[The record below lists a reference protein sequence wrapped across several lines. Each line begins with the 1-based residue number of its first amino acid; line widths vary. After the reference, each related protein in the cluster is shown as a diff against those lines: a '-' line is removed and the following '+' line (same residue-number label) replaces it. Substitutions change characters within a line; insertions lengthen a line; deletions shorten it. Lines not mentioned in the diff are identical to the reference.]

1 MNLANHIRIE
11 IENNKLGEEF
21 SCQELLALH
30 EPREDKKFRI
40 GNGEYTEAA
49 IRSILSNYSTGPDRR
64 IGDSVKKGS
73 GKLFIKL
80 EQNGRYKLAY
90 DEIELDDQ
98 DTEKVKFI
106 TGSVSL
112 SSSSIANDF
121 VEYIRNKP
129 FRILLN
135 TKGIRTKRTWL
146 PTSGPAMGW
155 LQRLNSYKW
164 NSKDW
169 ATTSKEL
176 SVIICKIS
184 DIKKMPGD
192 IADKHSE
199 NVYEDIKKWGNPKG
213 KKRSRDEVLPLLIKI
228 WNNCITEVDS
238 TLTKLYALADPNN
251 FVMYDSR
258 VATAI
263 ISIAEDIY
271 RVRYLKKNNKSTRVD
286 TVSEFCK
293 VFNHLGLYGGTGGT
307 RPRGV
312 RYPKWPYAYT
322 SVPAQMQANILCKAI
337 MNELNKHKEDG
348 KSDWTLREVEAVLFM
363 EGY

>member
-21 SCQELLALH
+21 SCQELIALH
-30 EPREDKKFRI
+30 EPAKDKKFQI

-49 IRSILSNYSTGPDRR
+49 IRSILSNHSTGPGNRV
-64 IGDSVKKGS
+64 GDSVKKGL

-80 EQNGRYKLAY
+80 EQKGRYKLAY
-90 DEIELDDQ
+90 DEIELDNQ
-98 DTEKVKFI
+98 DTEKVEFI

-129 FRILLN
+129 FRVLLN
-135 TKGIRTKRTWL
+135 AKGKKTKRLWF
-146 PTSGPAMGW
+146 PASGPAMGW
-155 LQRLNSYKW
+155 LQRLNSYEW

-169 ATTSKEL
+169 AATSTTLNSIITAISAIKSMPVPSALHHSKIEYD
-176 SVIICKIS
+176 KIR
-184 DIKKMPGD
+184 
-192 IADKHSE
+192 
-199 NVYEDIKKWGNPKG
+199 KWGNPKG
-213 KKRSRDEVLPLLIKI
+213 ANLSGPQVHILLNDVWSSKIK
-228 WNNCITEVDS
+228 TVDS

-271 RVRYLKKNNKSTRVD
+271 RVRYLKKKNKTTRVD

-293 VFNHLGLYGGTGGT
+293 VFNNLGLYGGTGGT
-307 RPRGV
+307 RPRGA

-322 SVPAQMQANILCKAI
+322 GVPAQMQANILCKAI
-337 MNELNKHKEDG
+337 MNELNKHNEDG